1 VKRRL
6 DDAGSHCIESD
17 VLFRVFRS
25 QASQSC
31 VQTTFS
37 DHRKGSG
44 YAGNWIV
51 GQRSSDAHDAASG
64 LLRLHLFN
72 RKLRDMNE
80 AIEVSRDE
88 SAKVVCRVLRKRFHK
103 EDAGVRDDGIDRAE
117 LFDREFCNFL
127 RRLKSTY
134 VAIDQGEVLGSW
146 KLLRFRRAPRG
157 SYNIVAAC
165 EKRLDDARADA
176 LRCSRNDH
184 CLLCICH
191 LWASPFLRIWLPVWP
206 ASTLPQFRLFTFY
219 FLILT
224 SYFLLVPWVVF
235 LRAVNVGGA
244 NRCQPALI
252 TKELS
257 KFDIVNIGAVGT
269 FVARENVSDS
279 ALRAA
284 IAKKLPFKCEIMICP
299 ARDIIKLASKDPF
312 SQQPSGPNIVRFVS
326 VLAKR
331 LRALPPLPLS
341 LPLDDDWLLKII
353 AIQDRF
359 VLGLYRRQMK
369 AISYLSQ
376 IEKRLGVPATT
387 RNWNTIEKVAKILRT
402 G

>member
-1 VKRRL
+1 MASRL
-6 DDAGSHCIESD
+6 AC
-17 VLFRVFRS
+17 
-25 QASQSC
+25 
-31 VQTTFS
+31 
-37 DHRKGSG
+37 
-44 YAGNWIV
+44 
-51 GQRSSDAHDAASG
+51 
-64 LLRLHLFN
+64 
-72 RKLRDMNE
+72 
-80 AIEVSRDE
+80 
-88 SAKVVCRVLRKRFHK
+88 FH
-103 EDAGVRDDGIDRAE
+103 
-117 LFDREFCNFL
+117 
-127 RRLKSTY
+127 
-134 VAIDQGEVLGSW
+134 
-146 KLLRFRRAPRG
+146 APA
-157 SYNIVAAC
+157 V
-165 EKRLDDARADA
+165 
-176 LRCSRNDH
+176 
-184 CLLCICH
+184 
-191 LWASPFLRIWLPVWP
+191 P
-206 ASTLPQFRLFTFY
+206 AFY

-224 SYFLLVPWVVF
+224 SYFLLVPWVIF

-252 TKELS
+252 AKQLA
-257 KFDIVNIGAVGT
+257 KFGLVNIGAVGT
-269 FVARENVSDS
+269 FVVREDVSES

-341 LPLDDDWLLKII
+341 LPSDDDWLLKII

-387 RNWNTIEKVAKILRT
+387 RNWNTIEKVAKILRQDSEDSRT
-402 G
+402 SVQQKATK